1 VNFLKRPTLFLA
13 ACWFVGFQVYA
24 EETVSFQSG
33 EKRTM
38 VVELFTS
45 QGCSS
50 CPPAEAWLNR
60 FLNDPRLWTDIVP
73 VAFHVDY
80 WDNLGWKDPDATRT
94 NTERQY
100 QYRSDGHA
108 ASVYTPCFIVDGREW
123 KGWFDRT
130 PLPKPSTTN
139 AGILSVR
146 LDGRKL
152 DASFTG
158 GWAKLDLNVA
168 ILGAG
173 SETDVTRGENR
184 GRQLHSD
191 FVVLQLI
198 KEKSDSGTWS
208 LNLPSSVGEAG
219 KHGLSVWVSRS
230 GDLTPLQAAGGWVPA
245 GTFD

>member
-1 VNFLKRPTLFLA
+1 VNFLKHPTLFLA

-80 WDNLGWKDPDATRT
+80 WDNLGWKDPYATRT

-152 DASFTG
+152 EASFTG
-158 GWAKLDLNVA
+158 ESAKLDLNVA

-198 KEKSDSGTWS
+198 KEKSDNGTWS
-208 LNLPSSVGEAG
+208 LDLPYSVGEAG